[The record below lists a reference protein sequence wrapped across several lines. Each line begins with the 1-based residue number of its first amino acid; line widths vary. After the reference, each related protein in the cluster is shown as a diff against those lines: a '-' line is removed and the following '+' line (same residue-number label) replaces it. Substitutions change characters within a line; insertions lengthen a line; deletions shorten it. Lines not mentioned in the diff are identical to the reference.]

1 MTWVQSFIVAIL
13 AVATVFYVARAVII
27 RRAGNPNWTRWALVA
42 GLFALALVLNLVALG
57 VRG

>member
-27 RRAGNPNWTRWALVA
+27 RRAGNPNWARWALVA
-42 GLFALALVLNLVALG
+42 GLFALALVLNLVALA